1 PTANPDRPHAEGPAS
16 ADRIIKV
23 CIRYRSL
30 PSRTRTN
37 PARTNE
43 DDVINDAREA
53 ALFDKYRPSM
63 IAEKLHNRL
72 IDIINQ
78 PDASQ
83 RSGPIA
89 PQIRYLP

>member
-1 PTANPDRPHAEGPAS
+1 M
-16 ADRIIKV
+16 
-23 CIRYRSL
+23 
-30 PSRTRTN
+30 
-37 PARTNE
+37 
-43 DDVINDAREA
+43 INDAREA